1 MTSDIWVKHD
11 YFCFRNHPFDYF
23 MIYNFFSRMAASSEG
38 KNERN
43 FLELHRLVLDST
55 RVLRAKFDSFVPS
68 GKTLQAWLPS
78 DKDLKKAKLTDK
90 QIGHIKQHNKSEMF
104 DISVLTSLLRNFCY
118 KADLKHPLWDENDNN
133 KIAPSLTGEIADIVR
148 IRNLRNEV
156 CMICKHLMS
165 DIHCRCT
172 CYSRVTIC

>member
-1 MTSDIWVKHD
+1 
-11 YFCFRNHPFDYF
+11 
-23 MIYNFFSRMAASSEG
+23 MAASSEG

-55 RVLRAKFDSFVPS
+55 RILRAKFDSFVPS
-68 GKTLQAWLPS
+68 GTTLQAWLPS
-78 DKDLKKAKLTDK
+78 DKDLKKAKLTEK
-90 QIGHIKQHNKSEMF
+90 QIGYIKQHNKSEMF
-104 DISVLTSLLRNFCY
+104 DISVLTSLLRNICY

-133 KIAPSLTGEIADIVR
+133 KIASSLTGEIADIVR

-172 CYSRVTIC
+172 C